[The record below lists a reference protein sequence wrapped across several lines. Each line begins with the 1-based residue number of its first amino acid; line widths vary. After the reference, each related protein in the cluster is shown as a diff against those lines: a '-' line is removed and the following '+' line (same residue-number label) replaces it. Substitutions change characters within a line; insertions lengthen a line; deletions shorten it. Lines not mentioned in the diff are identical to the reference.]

1 MTLTMRHSAAI
12 VQALMALILTTV
24 VYGSVARAA
33 EVTAQVEI
41 FTVASSDVQV
51 AYVNEEKVGYQ
62 NINFQLYPLDGIQ
75 RIEAKLSKGLRADPE
90 DSKRRVM
97 ERMALLDEQDRM
109 HMRRSAIGLAKA
121 MQYGIDRVPA
131 IVFDGQAVVYG
142 ITDLQAALAYYQA
155 RRPEGKP

>member
-12 VQALMALILTTV
+12 VQAVTALILTTV

-33 EVTAQVEI
+33 GDTTQVEI
-41 FTVASSDVQV
+41 FLARSDVQV
-51 AYVNEEKVGYQ
+51 THANEEKVGYQ
-62 NINFQLYPLDGIQ
+62 NINIRFYPLDGIQ
-75 RIEAKLSKGLRADPE
+75 RIEAKLSKGLGADPE
-90 DSKRRVM
+90 DSKRRALG
-97 ERMALLDEQDRM
+97 RMALLDEQDRT
-109 HMRRSAIGLAKA
+109 HMRRSAIGLARA